1 MFNFNLLSYYWK
13 NIIHRIHK
21 VSVARTQGHGLLRL
35 RRGQALGKK
44 NYYVVKEGSKVGIFN
59 NWTECQAS
67 VKGYKGAVFKGFETK
82 TEALEWLNGRGRFPN
97 ELNVKATANEPP
109 DSIGDIDYEVYTDGS
124 YFNGRYSYAYAFIKD
139 EEVVFESNGVG
150 EDLEAASMR
159 NVAGELA
166 AVQHAVEKAKIINA
180 RILIYHD
187 YSGISHWVTG
197 DWQAKNKFTQ
207 AYVEFMKA
215 HQGLYEF
222 KKVAGHSGDRFNDYV
237 DRLAKEALGLSTK

>member
-1 MFNFNLLSYYWK
+1 M
-13 NIIHRIHK
+13 
-21 VSVARTQGHGLLRL
+21 
-35 RRGQALGKK
+35 GKK

-59 NWTECQAS
+59 NWSECQAS

-82 TEALEWLNGRGRFPN
+82 VEAMEWFNGRDTVSTDPSGSIN
-97 ELNVKATANEPP
+97 
-109 DSIGDIDYEVYTDGS
+109 SIGPIDYEVYTDGS
-124 YFNGRYSYAYAFIKD
+124 FVNGRYSYGYAFIKD
-139 EEVVFESNGVG
+139 GEVVFESNGVG

-166 AVQHAVEKAKIINA
+166 AVQHAVEKAKTLNA

-187 YSGISHWVTG
+187 YSGISHWVNG

-207 AYVEFMKA
+207 AYVAFMKA
-215 HQGLYEF
+215 HHGLYEF